1 MKYNYISR
9 NIFCQYVPSLLF
21 KGSVEKNARETF
33 EEEQR
38 LDFREKGTSS
48 EARQSNQK

>member
-1 MKYNYISR
+1 M
-9 NIFCQYVPSLLF
+9 LF
-21 KGSVEKNARETF
+21 QGSAEKDARKTF